1 MVQGD
6 QRPQVG
12 SDRLHTVEAGGL
24 RRLLLLRLR
33 RIGVRRV
40 LLQVAIRAD
49 LMLRLKQRMSTAWE
63 RMSLQGDD
71 ELSDRLWAQLVDLLV
86 EGMLLDL
93 RGEVLEGRCDRT
105 TYAHQLIDL
114 TDRCRRAGLLPLGRR
129 RR

>member
-1 MVQGD
+1 VANTSSVATHD
-6 QRPQVG
+6 ELV
-12 SDRLHTVEAGGL
+12 A
-24 RRLLLLRLR
+24 
-33 RIGVRRV
+33 RV
-40 LLQVAIRAD
+40 DAD
-49 LMLRLKQRMSTAWE
+49 IDDLAAVLWLVD
-63 RMSLQGDD
+63 DD